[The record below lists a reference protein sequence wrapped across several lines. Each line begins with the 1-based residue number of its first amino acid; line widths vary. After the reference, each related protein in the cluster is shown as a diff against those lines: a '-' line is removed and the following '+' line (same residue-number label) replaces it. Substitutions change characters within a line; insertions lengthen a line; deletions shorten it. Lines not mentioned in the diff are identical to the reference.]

1 MTGASPGNGAGG
13 SNLPFVAHSGSAA
26 CGLTAPLG
34 LTAPP
39 VLAETFGSAVTL
51 GLDASFDLFAEVCP
65 AASDIASAAADT
77 RTIANDLLSRSR
89 GFDIGELLISLRQV
103 N

>member
-26 CGLTAPLG
+26 CG